1 MPESDNEYPSLEI
14 VSIEE
19 QTLIFQGLL
28 ALIEKGTGAGLHNA
42 DPGHSIY
49 EIEYNSE
56 SSKREPFL
64 SHPPERDTLFC
75 LLKRISRSMRE
86 YGNDDTVWYK
96 KIETWSDY
104 QKLVQNP
111 RSKN

>member
-1 MPESDNEYPSLEI
+1 MPECENEYPSHEI

-28 ALIEKGTGAGLHNA
+28 ALIEKGSGVGMHNN

-64 SHPPERDTLFC
+64 SHPPELDTLFG
-75 LLKRISRSMRE
+75 LLKRISRSMLE
-86 YGNDDTVWYK
+86 YGNDDAVWYR

-104 QKLVQNP
+104 QKLVQISG
-111 RSKN
+111 SKN